1 MNDDFEAGASKGSP
15 GRPGLKATDAAGIHL
30 DHGAQTPIVSTA
42 DGTEDAFRLTD
53 SSDQSA
59 VLAAGSP
66 ALELLD
72 GNREDTDPPC
82 N

>member
-1 MNDDFEAGASKGSP
+1 
-15 GRPGLKATDAAGIHL
+15 LKATNAAVIHL
-30 DHGAQTPIVSTA
+30 DHGAKTLIVNTA

-72 GNREDTDPPC
+72 GNREHTDAPR